1 MRKSLKRGSLALG
14 AILALNACGGSSAT
28 TETAEAYY
36 LDSAVAGVNY
46 KCGSLEG
53 ITDEEGKFSFEKGQ
67 ACVFSLGEIF
77 LRAMDSTLLV
87 EGKKIVEENLTVATV
102 LQSLDNDGD
111 PSNGI
116 TITKEVINAF
126 ESAVKEVSDAL
137 VIPQTVEHLETVV
150 ATIENNVTDFK
161 GYAVSQEDALAHL
174 QTTEGT
180 VTKELLAGK
189 TFYIVVNLDESDGS
203 SPELEKMEINSDA
216 SSVKFTHLET
226 GNITEQVIE
235 IDGDKFIFLDDDGE
249 YSIVSQADGYIYFDD
264 RYADGSK
271 DGIGHRLYTNEADAK
286 KYLDSLSSGDTES
299 ITKFSTEWLNGKTLY
314 DLYEDD
320 DGWYITA
327 ISFTDTTLSAYD
339 IDNPEDS
346 LIRNY
351 TVTSEGYLSAY
362 NDEQEEDWLV
372 IRNTYDTYLEVCD
385 TRDKEELSNCLF
397 EEEYL
402 YYTLADAKAA
412 RDSK

>member
-150 ATIENNVTDFK
+150 ATIENNVTDFN
-161 GYAVSQEDALAHL
+161 GHIVSQEDALAHL
-174 QTTEGT
+174 QETQIAVATEVQT
-180 VTKELLAGK
+180 EATEETKALLAGK
-189 TFYIVVNLDESDGS
+189 TFYVVISGISTYDDEPYTNFLGMTSYNEDMTVATKREYNEDTGGYDEDEYTLSYTIHVEGKSIEDKWGS
-203 SPELEKMEINSDA
+203 LTLIAQNKTYLTFKGVNTEYG
-216 SSVKFTHLET
+216 ET
-226 GNITEQVIE
+226 G
-235 IDGDKFIFLDDDGE
+235 E
-249 YSIVSQADGYIYFDD
+249 YEWRAYF
-264 RYADGSK
+264 
-271 DGIGHRLYTNEADAK
+271 NEADAK
-286 KYLDSLSSGDTES
+286 A
-299 ITKFSTEWLNGKTLY
+299 F
-314 DLYEDD
+314 
-320 DGWYITA
+320 
-327 ISFTDTTLSAYD
+327 
-339 IDNPEDS
+339 
-346 LIRNY
+346 
-351 TVTSEGYLSAY
+351 
-362 NDEQEEDWLV
+362 
-372 IRNTYDTYLEVCD
+372 
-385 TRDKEELSNCLF
+385 
-397 EEEYL
+397 
-402 YYTLADAKAA
+402 AKAEG
-412 RDSK
+412 DPDLQ